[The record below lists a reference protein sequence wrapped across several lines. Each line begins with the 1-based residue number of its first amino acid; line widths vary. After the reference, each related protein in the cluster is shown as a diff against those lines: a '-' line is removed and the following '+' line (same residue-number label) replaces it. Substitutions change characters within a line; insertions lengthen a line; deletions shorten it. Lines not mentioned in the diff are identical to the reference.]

1 LNREALQRGG
11 AHAEADSIA
20 ARSVERALAPRQA
33 VYREEVERMVRA
45 GVRVMQR
52 HGDFDPRVGEVVREA
67 GLSNQVFYRHF
78 RSKDEFLLA
87 VLDDGVREL
96 VGYLEH
102 RTASGASPRKRVRRW
117 LKGILAQAQDPE
129 AAAATR
135 PFVIPQARLAERF
148 PEEIDASIRRLIAPL
163 EAAIAEGA
171 ESGELVSAD
180 PARDARMLYDIALA
194 WLQRALLADTPPSG
208 KDARHLVAF
217 ALRGLG
223 VASAS
228 E

>member
-1 LNREALQRGG
+1 VSGAARAPG
-11 AHAEADSIA
+11 AHSAGTASVA

-33 VYREEVERMVRA
+33 LYRDEVERLIRA

-52 HGDFDPRVGEVVREA
+52 HGDFDPHVGEIVREA

-102 RTASGASPRKRVRRW
+102 RMASGTSPRKRVRRW
-117 LKGILAQAQDPE
+117 IKGILAQAEDPE
-129 AAAATR
+129 AAEATR
-135 PFVIPQARLAERF
+135 PFVIPQARLAERV
-148 PEEIDASIRRLIAPL
+148 PDAIAASIRRLLAPL
-163 EAAIAEGA
+163 QRAIAEGA
-171 ESGELVSAD
+171 RSGELAGAD
-180 PARDARMLYDIALA
+180 PERDARLLYDLALG
-194 WLQRALLADTPPSG
+194 WLQRALLADGPPSR
-208 KDARHLVAF
+208 KDARRLVAF

-223 VASAS
+223 G
-228 E
+228 